1 MSKKYYLAGPMSGIP
16 KFNFPAFF
24 AAATRL
30 REFGWDIIS
39 PAEMDDEADKG
50 AALKSVDGSITDHTA
65 MSGKTWGDFL
75 SRDVKIV
82 ADQVQGLVLLPG
94 WEKSRG
100 ARLETFVGLLCGHE
114 FFVYIGADYTVPVEP
129 ISNDLVR
136 SMVL

>member
-1 MSKKYYLAGPMSGIP
+1 MSKPKYYLAGPMSGIP

-24 AAATRL
+24 AAATHL

-50 AALKSVDGSITDHTA
+50 IALKSVDGSIADHTA

-82 ADQVQGLVLLPG
+82 ADQVVGLVLLPG

-100 ARLETFVGLLCGHE
+100 ARLEVFVGLLCGRE
-114 FFVYIGADYTVPVEP
+114 FYAYLGADHGVES